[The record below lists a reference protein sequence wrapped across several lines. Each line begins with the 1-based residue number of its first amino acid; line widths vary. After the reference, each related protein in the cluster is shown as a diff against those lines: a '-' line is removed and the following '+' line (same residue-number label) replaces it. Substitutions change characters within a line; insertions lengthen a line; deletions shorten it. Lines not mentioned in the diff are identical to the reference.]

1 MTHQCPARGC
11 RRQVP
16 DKLLMCPADWRLLPR
31 SIQRAV
37 NVAYYGAG
45 VGTPELLAAH
55 QVAIEYVNR
64 ERTDNA

>member
-1 MTHQCPARGC
+1 
-11 RRQVP
+11 
-16 DKLLMCPADWRLLPR
+16 MCPADWRLLPR